1 MKSKPT
7 VVGVISSARQCSNSA
22 AMVREALK
30 GAAEAGAVT
39 KEVYLP
45 EYELKYCT
53 GCLSC
58 MKRGKCRL
66 QDGFNEPRD
75 QLYEADGIIWGR
87 RHTPAR

>member
-7 VVGVISSARQCSNSA
+7 VVEHQQCCQCSNSA

-45 EYELKYCT
+45 
-53 GCLSC
+53 
-58 MKRGKCRL
+58 
-66 QDGFNEPRD
+66 D
-75 QLYEADGIIWGR
+75 
-87 RHTPAR
+87 AR